1 MPLQLEFQN
10 FHAKMTKY
18 HPENALALAKASHLA
33 YEYQNG
39 NTIQTTTASWG
50 FHQCYVWDVAGTQ
63 SYIALSDEAILAVF
77 CGTNEKID
85 WLSNLTFRPLQGPVG
100 TVHRGFMNALDC
112 VWPDMLRVIDD
123 YHRQCFSR
131 GQHPPSLWITGHSL
145 GAALATLA
153 VAKLRMED
161 DRPVNGLYTYGSP
174 RVGDRIFA
182 RNFNQEFV
190 AAFRLVNNTDIV
202 TRAPARIMLYSH
214 VGHFLYL
221 DDQKNLHDDIHWW
234 YQFLDIC
241 KDAVQDLFD
250 QDIDLSSIVDH
261 RMTEYIAGLT
271 ANRAY
276 NPYYPTQVFSQE

>member
-1 MPLQLEFQN
+1 
-10 FHAKMTKY
+10 
-18 HPENALALAKASHLA
+18 
-33 YEYQNG
+33 
-39 NTIQTTTASWG
+39 
-50 FHQCYVWDVAGTQ
+50 
-63 SYIALSDEAILAVF
+63 
-77 CGTNEKID
+77 
-85 WLSNLTFRPLQGPVG
+85 
-100 TVHRGFMNALDC
+100 
-112 VWPDMLRVIDD
+112 MLKVIDD
-123 YHRQCFSR
+123 YHRQCLSR

-221 DDQKNLHDDIHWW
+221 DEDKNLHDDIHWW

-250 QDIDLSSIVDH
+250 KDIDLGGIVDH
-261 RMTEYIAGLT
+261 RMTEYIAGLV

-276 NPYYPTQVFSQE
+276 NPYYPSRLSS